1 MAITSLITAVA
12 GFVTTIIHYAN
23 HNMVL
28 GAVTL
33 VLLIVSMVTGLMD
46 IRKQNKNG
54 GIDYSKVQPG
64 VLGHGIAGIVLAL
77 GIIMCIIANVR

>member
-1 MAITSLITAVA
+1 
-12 GFVTTIIHYAN
+12 
-23 HNMVL
+23 MVL